1 MPPLATHPSK
11 CRNKPAQNEARDSKN
26 RERDRRRS
34 TGAAG
39 AADPDAG
46 ADEDAVAGADAD
58 VDADGNE
65 SHFGAACP
73 IKRLPPI
80 PGPPSQLQQVLQY
93 PCN

>member
-1 MPPLATHPSK
+1 MRDIRRFS
-11 CRNKPAQNEARDSKN
+11 EARDSKD
-26 RERDRRRS
+26 RERDRRRA

-46 ADEDAVAGADAD
+46 ADEDADADAD
-58 VDADGNE
+58 VDADGHE

-93 PCN
+93 PCK

>member
-1 MPPLATHPSK
+1 MRDIRRFS
-11 CRNKPAQNEARDSKN
+11 EARDSKD
-26 RERDRRRS
+26 RERDRRRA

-46 ADEDAVAGADAD
+46 ADEDADADAD

>member
-1 MPPLATHPSK
+1 MRDIRRFS
-11 CRNKPAQNEARDSKN
+11 EARDSKD
-26 RERDRRRS
+26 RERDRRRA

-46 ADEDAVAGADAD
+46 ADEDADADAD
-58 VDADGNE
+58 VDADGSE

-93 PCN
+93 PFN

>member
-1 MPPLATHPSK
+1 M
-11 CRNKPAQNEARDSKN
+11 KPATQKIVNEIV
-26 RERDRRRS
+26 RRRA

-46 ADEDAVAGADAD
+46 ADEDADADAD
-58 VDADGNE
+58 VDAYGNE

-93 PCN
+93 PFN